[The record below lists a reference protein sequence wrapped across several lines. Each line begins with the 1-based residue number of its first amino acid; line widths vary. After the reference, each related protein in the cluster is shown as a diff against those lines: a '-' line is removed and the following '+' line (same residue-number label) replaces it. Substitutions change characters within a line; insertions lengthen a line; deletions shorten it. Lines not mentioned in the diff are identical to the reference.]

1 MGSPA
6 AAAPVR
12 LASLDAYRGL
22 MLALMM
28 GEALRFCSVSAAF
41 PASALWAF
49 LCHHQDHVPWV
60 GGSLHDQIQPGF
72 SFLVGAA
79 LPFSLAARAARG
91 ESRWRM
97 IAHAFRRA
105 LVLVVLGIVLRSLGR
120 PQTYFTFEDTLTQI
134 GLGYGF
140 LFVLALR
147 PRREQWLALL
157 VILLAFWGGFAFY
170 PAPGPDYDWESVGV
184 PRDFVGLQTG
194 FAAHWNKNENFS
206 AQFDRWFLN
215 MFPREQPYVYNKGGY
230 QTLSFIPTLGTM
242 ILGLL
247 AGGLLRSDR
256 SAGEKRRSLVTAGVG
271 CLASGCVVGALGL
284 CPIVKRIWT
293 PSWVL
298 WSGGICFLFT
308 ALFYEVLDVR
318 QRRRWAFPLFVL
330 GMNSIAAYCLYE
342 ALEKPIAEALLRHF
356 TRAPF
361 EILGPA
367 FESTLVGASSLT
379 LIWLVLWWMQ
389 RRRVFVRL

>member
-12 LASLDAYRGL
+12 LASLDVYRGS

-28 GEALRFCSVSAAF
+28 GEALRFCSVSATF
-41 PASALWAF
+41 PQSALWAF
-49 LCHHQDHVPWV
+49 LCHHQDHVAWV

-79 LPFSLAARAARG
+79 LPFSLAARALRG
-91 ESRWRM
+91 ESRARM

-120 PQTYFTFEDTLTQI
+120 PETYFTFEDTLTQI

-140 LFVLALR
+140 LFLLALR
-147 PRREQWLALL
+147 PRREQWLALGVVL
-157 VILLAFWGGFAFY
+157 IAFWGAFALY
-170 PAPGPDYDWESVGV
+170 PAPRPGFDWETVGV
-184 PRDFVGLQTG
+184 PHDWPELQTG

-215 MFPREQPYVYNKGGY
+215 LFPREETYVYNKGGY

-247 AGGLLRSDR
+247 AGGVLRR
-256 SAGEKRRSLVTAGVG
+256 EASAGAKRRWLVTAG
-271 CLASGCVVGALGL
+271 LAALTAGYLLGALGV

-298 WSGGICFLFT
+298 WSGGIAFLFT
-308 ALFYEVLDVR
+308 ALFYEILDVR
-318 QRRRWAFPLFVL
+318 QKKAWAFPLLVL

-342 ALEKPIAEALLRHF
+342 AFEKPIAAALLRHF
-356 TRAPF
+356 TRGPF
-361 EILGPA
+361 QVLGPA
-367 FESTLVGASSLT
+367 FEATLVGAASLA
-379 LIWLVLWWMQ
+379 LIWLVLWWMH
-389 RRRVFVRL
+389 RRRLFLRL

>member
-91 ESRWRM
+91 ESRARM
-97 IAHAFRRA
+97 VAHAFRRA

-147 PRREQWLALL
+147 PRREQWLALALIL
-157 VILLAFWGGFAFY
+157 VAFWAAFALY
-170 PAPGPDYDWESVGV
+170 PAPGPGYDWESVGV

-215 MFPREQPYVYNKGGY
+215 LFPREQPYGYNKGGY
-230 QTLSFIPTLGTM
+230 QTLSFVPTLGTM

-247 AGGLLRSDR
+247 AGGVLRSER
-256 SAGEKRRSLVTAGVG
+256 SAREKRRWLVVAGVVA
-271 CLASGCVVGALGL
+271 LASGFVLGALGL

-298 WSGGICFLFT
+298 WSGGICFLFV

-318 QRRRWAFPLFVL
+318 QHRRWSFPLLVL

-342 ALEKPIAEALLRHF
+342 ALEKPVAEALLRHF

-361 EILGPA
+361 EILGSG
-367 FESTLVGASSLT
+367 FEPTLVGASSLG

-389 RRRVFVRL
+389 RRRIFVRL